1 MFARLL
7 AYICLVLSYAT
18 DLVPTLTSQCNNLG
32 FACDFRYWI
41 MRVLSIIVLALIVVV
56 LASIH
61 GSQAVRSWF
70 SCSGRY
76 QNVMLVLNVLVL
88 ITCAFPTDGSYN
100 CDLHFREIPE

>member
-7 AYICLVLSYAT
+7 AYICAVLSYVVE
-18 DLVPTLTSQCNNLG
+18 LVSTLTSQCNNLG
-32 FACDFRYWI
+32 FACDFRFWI
-41 MRVLSIIVLALIVVV
+41 LRVLSIFLLALIVVV
-56 LASIH
+56 LASIN

-70 SCSGRY
+70 SRSGRY